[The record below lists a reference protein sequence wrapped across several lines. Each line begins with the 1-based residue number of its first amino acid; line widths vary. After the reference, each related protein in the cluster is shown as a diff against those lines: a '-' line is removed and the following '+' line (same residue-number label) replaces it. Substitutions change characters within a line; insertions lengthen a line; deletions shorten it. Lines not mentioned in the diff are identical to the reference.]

1 MKPFLTWPFF
11 TNQVHL
17 KLGLPKAAQL
27 SICYGKSVVLHFCG
41 RVDLSE
47 GGLRRE
53 REREHRKKKE

>member
-17 KLGLPKAAQL
+17 KLGLPKAAQP

-53 REREHRKKKE
+53 RER